1 MAKAS
6 VPEAWFT
13 QGDMDLQ
20 AAELLLSQNGPPTV
34 VAFHIQ
40 QTIEKYL
47 KGYLLFVGEPL
58 RRIHDLEVLLREII
72 AHDVSF
78 APLLSDCQRITEY
91 YIEAR
96 YPVGVTTLFQPVM
109 LKTDLRI
116 AKNLVALIRDKTNTI
131 KSEN

>member
-1 MAKAS
+1 MADAS

-20 AAELLLSQNGPPTV
+20 AAELLLSQDGPPTV

-47 KGYLLFVGEPL
+47 KGYLLSVGDPL
-58 RRIHDLEVLLREII
+58 RRIHDLEVLLREAI

-78 APLLSDCQRITEY
+78 TPFLSDCQRITEY

-96 YPVGVTTLFQPVM
+96 YPVGVTTLFQPAI
-109 LKTDLRI
+109 LETDLRI
-116 AKNLVALIRDKTNTI
+116 AQDLTALIRDKTNIPRIET
-131 KSEN
+131 

>member
-1 MAKAS
+1 MADAS

-20 AAELLLSQNGPPTV
+20 AAELLLSQDGPPTV

-47 KGYLLFVGEPL
+47 KGYLLSVGDPL
-58 RRIHDLEVLLREII
+58 RRIHDLEVLLREAI

-78 APLLSDCQRITEY
+78 TPFLSDCQRITEY
-91 YIEAR
+91 
-96 YPVGVTTLFQPVM
+96 GQTKQFQDGANAIGGFQSWFPPASTSASFA
-109 LKTDLRI
+109 LLSSTQLLR
-116 AKNLVALIRDKTNTI
+116 
-131 KSEN
+131 